1 MSKAE
6 LLYGQ
11 RPLEAFSEPPSQLDL
26 SASENIALDDV
37 EISYSLF
44 EVPMDT
50 VQHVLPA
57 ALHPSVPAVFGAT
70 FWRVPASPFGPFA
83 LSYVGPACRTGIKPR
98 HMVTAAWCDNEQAG
112 SYMSAN
118 YGFSFT
124 KAEILCRETYD
135 RIHSSVVVDGRSIL
149 DITTTDC
156 VPLVGAGATVKYSPS
171 LNLTRFDDRL
181 VFAQFEAAYTFK
193 RVLRGIVQ
201 NNQFDPNETGDV
213 ELVPNYPIAGTYA
226 VCDVQLLPVR
236 FAADPVVPA
245 EQGGAI
251 KLSR

>member
-70 FWRVPASPFGPFA
+70 FWRVPASPFGP
-83 LSYVGPACRTGIKPR
+83 R
-98 HMVTAAWCDNEQAG
+98 
-112 SYMSAN
+112 
-118 YGFSFT
+118 
-124 KAEILCRETYD
+124 
-135 RIHSSVVVDGRSIL
+135 
-149 DITTTDC
+149 
-156 VPLVGAGATVKYSPS
+156 
-171 LNLTRFDDRL
+171 
-181 VFAQFEAAYTFK
+181 
-193 RVLRGIVQ
+193 
-201 NNQFDPNETGDV
+201 
-213 ELVPNYPIAGTYA
+213 
-226 VCDVQLLPVR
+226 
-236 FAADPVVPA
+236 
-245 EQGGAI
+245 
-251 KLSR
+251 